1 MPWLTPPTHTH
12 RYACRGSPR
21 YFSCKVEASEDGRS
35 LMIYTPEKRLRV
47 NLRDTYFAASL
58 QHRLAVGYE
67 GAVELCGILK

>member
-1 MPWLTPPTHTH
+1 
-12 RYACRGSPR
+12 
-21 YFSCKVEASEDGRS
+21 
-35 LMIYTPEKRLRV
+35 MIYTPEKRLRV